1 MRKGMK
7 MSIKKR
13 QNRNY
18 NYIYYIKEVRAIE
31 SKMSKLWKN
40 N

>member
-1 MRKGMK
+1 MG
-7 MSIKKR
+7 IKKR

-18 NYIYYIKEVRAIE
+18 NYIYYIRGVRTVE

-40 N
+40 RQL